1 MSEDKK
7 SKPES
12 KKPKCLISLEIYK
25 TLVKNVSALFLYND
39 TISLIKQ
46 DETFQGV
53 ICNYLDAIYTYE
65 DQVKNKDEQL
75 DNLLV
80 AYKTIVGKPYDPVIL
95 SKTKIED
102 LDDKI
107 SFLEVYLRNTL
118 KIELSSILEKFVK
131 EDKKIDPDTLV
142 NIAAAAGGASIF
154 ENISNPNNSDGNS
167 SQGQNMNF
175 DGQNSN
181 QSNNNFNAEDFLKS
195 NNVNFNEMADAT
207 IGVYSR
213 NLLYTKVL
221 KNEFFVFDS
230 KPSFFVWTKWIYL
243 FGMIFAAI
251 AFFAT
256 FIINTIPMNEIFV
269 FTRDIPNFT
278 GGTGNSTPAQEATM
292 WFVSNSNITFSK
304 YAGNNFYVIIF
315 TALIVMLI
323 AWNSIN
329 IGIKEIKY
337 RNNDNYRFSCV
348 FTPIVYLIFGL
359 LIMYLI
365 PLFTN
370 SSVHPLT
377 WLQKV
382 QANPEFVGS
391 FTINLGGKEEII
403 SVDNAK
409 VYGHMLTMSILAL
422 CLFSFAGLAIF
433 CAIGIKLVAP
443 KKNYELIQS
452 TLLQIAGDIKS
463 NRISIKDIDNQT
475 KSTSIRMQIKNDMR
489 RFL

>member
-1 MSEDKK
+1 MAEDKK
-7 SKPES
+7 SKPEA

-25 TLVKNVSALFLYND
+25 TLVKNVSALFLYDD

-95 SKTKIED
+95 PKAKIDD

-131 EDKKIDPDTLV
+131 DDKKIDPDTLV

-154 ENISNPNNSDGNS
+154 ENVSNPSNANTSSGSSD
-167 SQGQNMNF
+167 
-175 DGQNSN
+175 QNSN
-181 QSNNNFNAEDFLKS
+181 QSNNNFNAEDFLKN

-243 FGMIFAAI
+243 FGMILAAI
-251 AFFAT
+251 AFIVT
-256 FIINTIPMNEIFV
+256 FIINIIPMRDVFIFSNTIPTFAGS
-269 FTRDIPNFT
+269 T
-278 GGTGNSTPAQEATM
+278 GITPAQEATI
-292 WFVSNSNITFSK
+292 WFANNSNITLSS
-304 YAGNNFYVIIF
+304 YVGPNIWTAVF
-315 TALIVMLI
+315 TGGAVLLISF
-323 AWNSIN
+323 NSIK

-337 RNNDNYRFSCV
+337 RNNDNYRFSCA
-348 FTPIVYLIFGL
+348 FTPVYFFIIGL
-359 LIMYLI
+359 LFMYLI
-365 PLFTN
+365 PLFN
-370 SSVHPLT
+370 SPIHPLT
-377 WLQKV
+377 WLEKV
-382 QANPEFVGS
+382 QANPEFIGDHK
-391 FTINLGGKEEII
+391 ILIGGKDKII
-403 SVDNAK
+403 HIDNAK
-409 VYGHMLTMSILAL
+409 VYGQMLTMSILGI
-422 CLFSFAGLAIF
+422 CLFSLAGLAIIS
-433 CAIGIKLVAP
+433 ALGIKLVAP

-452 TLLQIAGDIKS
+452 TLLGIAADIKS
-463 NRISIKDIDNQT
+463 NRISIKEIDIKTN
-475 KSTSIRMQIKNDMR
+475 SIEMRIKNDMR